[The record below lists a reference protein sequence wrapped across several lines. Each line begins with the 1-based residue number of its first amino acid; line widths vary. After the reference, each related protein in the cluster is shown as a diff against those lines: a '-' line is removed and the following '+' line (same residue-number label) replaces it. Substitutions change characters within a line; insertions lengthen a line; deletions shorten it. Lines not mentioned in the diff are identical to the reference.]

1 MNPNQ
6 FFVFKM
12 TFQQVSASDKF
23 TDILLILSAII
34 LFMSIMLSMAFVA
47 YKIDNNDL
55 SDLDNGIIFL
65 VLFFLIAIIAKSSYV
80 VNCLITKS
88 ELITKQV

>member
-23 TDILLILSAII
+23 SDILLFLSLTI
-34 LFMSIMLSMAFVA
+34 LFISIMLSMAFVA
-47 YKIDNNDL
+47 YKLDKNDL
-55 SDLDNGIIFL
+55 SDLDNGRIFL
-65 VLFFLIAIIAKSSYV
+65 ALFFPIAIIAKSSYV

-88 ELITKQV
+88 ELITKLV